1 MVIFMYEIA
10 RNSEKDELSNRSLNN
25 QFKSKMR
32 PKKNMNKKEDKKR
45 QSPNIHNSNND
56 DN

>member
-10 RNSEKDELSNRSLNN
+10 RNNEKDDLTNRSFNN
-25 QFKSKMR
+25 QFKSKVR

-45 QSPNIHNSNND
+45 ESPNIHNEKK
-56 DN
+56 

>member
-1 MVIFMYEIA
+1 MYEIA
-10 RNSEKDELSNRSLNN
+10 RNNEKDDLTNRSFNN

-45 QSPNIHNSNND
+45 ESPNIHNND
-56 DN
+56 DDE